1 MCLNLMYHLPRCPVP
16 AVLFANVIASGI
28 KIIINGDPLTRR
40 SRFILACS
48 LALAFGVELVPQ
60 WATLN
65 LWPVTPGMSPGLR
78 GLRDAIIL
86 VISTSFTLGAVV
98 ALILNLII
106 PKDTSTATCT
116 NNSLHVPELEGKM
129 MAADSKYRNHHSRRA
144 ALGFLLRHERP
155 CVYLSHPQ
163 QRTDG
168 HAEGAPRSRV
178 CVCILR
184 LHSVQQH

>member
-1 MCLNLMYHLPRCPVP
+1 MLLTPAPSRKHAFPPP

-106 PKDTSTATCT
+106 PADASTNPSTTKA
-116 NNSLHVPELEGKM
+116 LPLLD
-129 MAADSKYRNHHSRRA
+129 ADS
-144 ALGFLLRHERP
+144 
-155 CVYLSHPQ
+155 SHDASGCEACEPLPPVKTIAGGLEPAPTVEVT
-163 QRTDG
+163 RDNAVDANTD
-168 HAEGAPRSRV
+168 RV
-178 CVCILR
+178 
-184 LHSVQQH
+184 

>member
-1 MCLNLMYHLPRCPVP
+1 MSKPHVPVAPTPLP

-106 PKDTSTATCT
+106 PLDKTDPTVTRCSPGGQYAFCA
-116 NNSLHVPELEGKM
+116 P
-129 MAADSKYRNHHSRRA
+129 AAVI
-144 ALGFLLRHERP
+144 RP
-155 CVYLSHPQ
+155 CPACAC
-163 QRTDG
+163 RRG
-168 HAEGAPRSRV
+168 
-178 CVCILR
+178 
-184 LHSVQQH
+184 